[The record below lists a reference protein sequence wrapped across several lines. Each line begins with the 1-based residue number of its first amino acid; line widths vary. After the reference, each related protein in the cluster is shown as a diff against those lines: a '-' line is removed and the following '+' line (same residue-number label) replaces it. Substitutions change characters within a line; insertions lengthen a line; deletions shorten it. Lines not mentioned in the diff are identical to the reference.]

1 MASAAAA
8 RRCITGRG
16 RAEPGLR
23 GMPPLARTPHVPLLR
38 GNTGILRAKSR
49 IVLLTRTLGFAHR
62 ARGRIA
68 RAFTGNPNQRALL
81 RVELTLT
88 VEGYSSS
95 VKRTV
100 EFAM

>member
-1 MASAAAA
+1 VTAA
-8 RRCITGRG
+8 
-16 RAEPGLR
+16 
-23 GMPPLARTPHVPLLR
+23 LAV
-38 GNTGILRAKSR
+38 
-49 IVLLTRTLGFAHR
+49 
-62 ARGRIA
+62 
-68 RAFTGNPNQRALL
+68 